1 MGLLL
6 TRLDAVGLAM
16 LVVVAPVVIP
26 IKTEALEG
34 LHQRQRQHQQ
44 SVLDLVKQGQ
54 LEVNLLDR
62 YPIERRTLGD
72 HKEQFNL
79 QIKSCSQWSLAVLRA
94 ATMYRVFGIP
104 LSRLSAMLEYL
115 YFLNTLQ
122 KHRHTIDY
130 LA

>member
-1 MGLLL
+1 
-6 TRLDAVGLAM
+6 M

-72 HKEQFNL
+72 HKEQFKKIN
-79 QIKSCSQWSLAVLRA
+79 IFR
-94 ATMYRVFGIP
+94 
-104 LSRLSAMLEYL
+104 
-115 YFLNTLQ
+115 
-122 KHRHTIDY
+122 IDY
-130 LA
+130 YG